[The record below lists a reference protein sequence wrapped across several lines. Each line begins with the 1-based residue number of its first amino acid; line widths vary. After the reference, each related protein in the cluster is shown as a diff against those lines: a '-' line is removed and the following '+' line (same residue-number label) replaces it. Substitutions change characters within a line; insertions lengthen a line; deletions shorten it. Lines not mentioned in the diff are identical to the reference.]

1 MSVSILLGISDPP
14 VLTGN
19 HGVFRMRRPATLI
32 CLITSLACAVSL
44 FPPPDATGQQETPAQ
59 QADPPKTV
67 PAWKP
72 PAPAPE
78 AFDWIRLTSG
88 EWLKGDIIQ
97 MREETLDF
105 ESDKLEDQTFDWE
118 DIAAIRSPREYTYV
132 FADRT
137 ALTGT
142 AVIADGKVVV
152 AVDGEEH
159 IRERA
164 DLMSIVPDLSRKGR
178 RWDGK
183 TSIGF
188 TFRKGNTDQQDF
200 TGQGYLRRQGKLSR
214 ARFDYNGSFGVS
226 DGEETSNN
234 HRGVL
239 KLDIFLSPRFYVT
252 PAAIEVF
259 HDALQNI
266 QVRLTP
272 SAGVGYHAVKKK
284 KVSLDLELAGGYQIV
299 WYSSVDPGED
309 DQQERGV
316 VVPTLRLESEPLR
329 WLDVDALYTAQVS
342 GGNARNTTQHGE
354 LTLSVELTKVFDLDV
369 SWIWDHV
376 ENPSPNEDG
385 TIPKKDDL
393 KLTLGI
399 GIDF

>member
-1 MSVSILLGISDPP
+1 
-14 VLTGN
+14 
-19 HGVFRMRRPATLI
+19 MRRPVTLI
-32 CLITSLACAVSL
+32 CLITFLTCVVVL
-44 FPPPDATGQQETPAQ
+44 FPPHTVKGQQETPADE
-59 QADPPKTV
+59 AKPPNTV

-72 PAPAPE
+72 PAPNPKDY
-78 AFDWIRLTSG
+78 DWIRLTSG

-97 MREETLDF
+97 MRDETF
-105 ESDKLEDQTFDWE
+105 EFDSDELEDLSFDWE
-118 DIAAIRSPREYTYV
+118 DIEEIRSPRRYTYV
-132 FADRT
+132 FADRS

-142 AVIADGKVVV
+142 AVIANDRIVI

-164 DLMSIVPDLSRKGR
+164 ELMSIVPDLSRKAK

-183 TSIGF
+183 ASFGF

-200 TGQGYLRRQGKLSR
+200 TGQGYLRRQAKLSR
-214 ARFDYNGSFGVS
+214 ARFDYNGNLGLV
-226 DGEETSNN
+226 DGDETSHN
-234 HRGVL
+234 HRGFL

-252 PAAIEVF
+252 PTALEVF

-272 SAGVGYHAVKKK
+272 SGGVGYHALKRKKI
-284 KVSLDLELAGGYQIV
+284 SLDVELGGGYQITR
-299 WYSSVDPGED
+299 YSSVDPGED
-309 DQQERGV
+309 DQKGRGSV
-316 VVPTLRLESEPLR
+316 IPTLRLETEPLP
-329 WLDVDALYTAQVS
+329 WADLDALYTAQVS
-342 GGNARNTTQHGE
+342 GENAEDTIQHGE
-354 LTLSVELTKVFDLDV
+354 LIFSVELTKVFDLDV
-369 SWIWDHV
+369 SSIWDHV
-376 ENPSPNEDG
+376 GNPAPNEDG

>member
-1 MSVSILLGISDPP
+1 
-14 VLTGN
+14 
-19 HGVFRMRRPATLI
+19 MRRSVTLF
-32 CLITSLACAVSL
+32 CLVPFIACGIDL
-44 FPPPDATGQQETPAQ
+44 FPLLAVGDRQESSDE
-59 QADPPKTV
+59 QAKSPKTV

-72 PAPAPE
+72 PAPDLE
-78 AFDWIRLTSG
+78 EHDWIRLTSG

-105 ESDKLEDQTFDWE
+105 DSDKLEDLSFDWG
-118 DIAAIRSPREYTYV
+118 DIQAIRSPREYTYV

-159 IRERA
+159 TRERD
-164 DLMSIVPDLSRKGR
+164 DLMSIVPDLSRELK
-178 RWDGK
+178 RWDGR

-200 TGQGYLRRQGKLSR
+200 TGQGYLRRQGKLTR
-214 ARFDYNGSFGVS
+214 ARFDYNGNWGMS

-239 KLDIFLSPRFYVT
+239 KLDIFVSPRFYVT

-299 WYSSVDPGED
+299 WYSSVDPGDD
-309 DQQERGV
+309 DQQDRGV

-342 GGNARNTTQHGE
+342 GENARNTTQHGE

-376 ENPSPNEDG
+376 QNPSPNEDG

>member
-1 MSVSILLGISDPP
+1 M
-14 VLTGN
+14 
-19 HGVFRMRRPATLI
+19 FRMRRPVLVV
-32 CLITSLACAVSL
+32 CLITSLACVVAL
-44 FPPPDATGQQETPAQ
+44 MPPPAAQGQQETPAE
-59 QADPPKTV
+59 QASPPNAV
-67 PAWKP
+67 SDWRP
-72 PAPAPE
+72 PAPNPADH
-78 AFDWIRLTSG
+78 DWIQLTSG
-88 EWLKGDIIQ
+88 EWLKGDIVQ

-105 ESDKLEDQTFDWE
+105 DSDKLEDLSFDWE
-118 DIAAIRSPREYTYV
+118 DIAAIRSPRLYTYV
-132 FADRT
+132 FTDRT
-137 ALTGT
+137 SLTGA
-142 AVIADGKVVV
+142 AVVANDKVVV
-152 AVDGEEH
+152 AVDGEEQ

-164 DLMSIVPDLSRKGR
+164 DLMSIIPDLSRKLK

-200 TGQGYLRRQGKLSR
+200 TGQGFLRRQGKLSR
-214 ARFDYNGSFGVS
+214 ARFDYNGSLGVS

-234 HRGVL
+234 HRGFL
-239 KLDIFLSPRFYVT
+239 KLDIFVSPRFYVT

-272 SAGVGYHAVKKK
+272 SSGVGYHALKRKKI
-284 KVSLDLELAGGYQIV
+284 SLDVELAGGYQIV

-309 DQQERGV
+309 DQQDRGV

-329 WLDVDALYTAQVS
+329 WLDLDALYTAQVS
-342 GGNARNTTQHGE
+342 GENARNTTQHGE
-354 LTLSVELTKVFDLDV
+354 LTFSVELTNVFDLDV